1 LGFRARHFPATAERG
16 ASLARLFE
24 MARYN
29 ACLALGEKVARRLD
43 RFAPVL
49 ERLAH
54 RVHPIETDNRMH
66 DWEWLLAPDGR
77 LLKTDALDHH
87 AAHDFVGCQDVAWD
101 VVGAA
106 IELGLPPSERD
117 RLCAVIEAE
126 AGRAVDPDLLT
137 LLAPCYLALQL
148 GDFTLSTEIAADHPS
163 EAHRLRAAAAR
174 YRERL
179 RRELLPG
186 G

>member
-1 LGFRARHFPATAERG
+1 MDAVVFSICP
-16 ASLARLFE
+16 ARLWE

-29 ACLALGEKVARRLD
+29 ARLALGEKLARRLD
-43 RFAPVL
+43 RFAPLL
-49 ERLAH
+49 ERLAGGVR
-54 RVHPIETDNRMH
+54 RVETDNRTH
-66 DWEWLLAPDGR
+66 AWERLLAPNGR

-101 VVGAA
+101 VAGAA
-106 IELGLPPSERD
+106 VELGLTPGERD
-117 RLCAVIEAE
+117 RLCAAVEAE
-126 AGRAVDPDLLT
+126 TGRAVDPDLLA

-148 GDFTLSTEIAADHPS
+148 GDHTLSTEIAADQPA
-163 EAHRLRAAAAR
+163 EATRLRAAAAR

-179 RRELLPG
+179 RHELLSG